1 MTMTDAN
8 QPAAADEPALELRA
22 YLQQVMP
29 EYRAKWGDAQSFEA
43 RLAWQ
48 KILAAGG
55 WAAAFWPTKFGGR
68 GLSALDRVHCDME
81 LTKVDAPMQAGV
93 LGLQNVGPALIM
105 FGTPEQQQ
113 SLPRILAGDELWAQG
128 FSEPG
133 AGSDLAAL
141 ATRAELVDG
150 EFVVNGQKVWT
161 SSGMEATHCLL
172 LVRTDS
178 DAPKHK
184 GISALLVDLNSPG
197 VERRPLK
204 QITGESEFAEV
215 FFTDVRVPEKNL
227 LGPLHEGWFVTMKTL
242 GYERSGVINMASR
255 LERDVQQVV
264 AQTKVT
270 DPLIRDELVTR
281 WMEARLVGLM
291 GGRALAALSE
301 GQDPGAE
308 QSIIK
313 FGWSLA
319 TSRLGETL
327 MDAAGADA
335 LLAANPAAQRFL
347 GSRASTIAAGTTEIV
362 RNLVAERVL
371 GLPKG

>member
-1 MTMTDAN
+1 
-8 QPAAADEPALELRA
+8 
-22 YLQQVMP
+22 
-29 EYRAKWGDAQSFEA
+29 
-43 RLAWQ
+43 
-48 KILAAGG
+48 
-55 WAAAFWPTKFGGR
+55 
-68 GLSALDRVHCDME
+68 
-81 LTKVDAPMQAGV
+81 
-93 LGLQNVGPALIM
+93 
-105 FGTPEQQQ
+105 
-113 SLPRILAGDELWAQG
+113 
-128 FSEPG
+128 
-133 AGSDLAAL
+133 
-141 ATRAELVDG
+141 
-150 EFVVNGQKVWT
+150 
-161 SSGMEATHCLL
+161 MEATHCLL

-270 DPLIRDELVTR
+270 DPMIRDELVTR